1 MRKLLVVLT
10 FFAPLAAF
18 AQQPTV
24 REFDMLSFSA
34 AATEE
39 VVYDQATA
47 TFAYDEQGKDPS
59 VLSDKASQAVT
70 TALKQAKAV
79 KEVHAHTGQFSTYP
93 IYDKDQKPVG
103 WRVHAELLIEST
115 EFKALSALVNTLAST
130 LPLSNMHYSLTP
142 VTRKDLSKKL
152 ESQAIAAF
160 REKAQRL
167 TQDFVYSAFQIG
179 EMTVGDND
187 GISPRSNMYMAR
199 EPIFSKSAVNV
210 PIEAGTTTVT
220 VTVNGSVKM
229 KK

>member
-1 MRKLLVVLT
+1 
-10 FFAPLAAF
+10 
-18 AQQPTV
+18 
-24 REFDMLSFSA
+24 
-34 AATEE
+34 
-39 VVYDQATA
+39 
-47 TFAYDEQGKDPS
+47 
-59 VLSDKASQAVT
+59 
-70 TALKQAKAV
+70 
-79 KEVHAHTGQFSTYP
+79 
-93 IYDKDQKPVG
+93 VG

-167 TQDFVYSAFQIG
+167 TQDFGYSAFQIG